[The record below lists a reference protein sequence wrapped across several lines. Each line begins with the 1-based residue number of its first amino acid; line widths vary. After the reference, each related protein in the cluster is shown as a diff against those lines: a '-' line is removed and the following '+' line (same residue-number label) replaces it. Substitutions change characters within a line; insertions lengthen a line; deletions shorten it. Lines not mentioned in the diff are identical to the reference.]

1 MSNEYR
7 NKVIQGNNLEVL
19 KQIPDNTF
27 DSVVTD
33 PPYGI
38 SFMGKKWDYDVP
50 SVETWKEVF
59 RVLKPGGH
67 MLVACGTRTQHRMA
81 INIEDAGFE
90 IRDIVAWVYGSG
102 FPKSMDVS
110 KAIDKHFGAER
121 EVVGKAKGVGNNNT
135 NSMKN
140 GLGGSQEFK
149 SEYDLTKPSTEQA
162 KQWQGWGTALKPAME
177 LWTLARKPF
186 NGTVAQNVLKHG
198 VGGINIDGCRVEF
211 SGDIPQASGLGRKKD
226 NHTSYIIPSL
236 EEKWV
241 NNNIGRFP
249 ANMILGYLEDE
260 YLLKDNISKQDKK
273 KVLEWLSENT

>member
-1 MSNEYR
+1 MR
-7 NKVIQGNNLEVL
+7 KIIHANNIDYLRTL
-19 KQIPDNTF
+19 KDNSV

-50 SVETWKEVF
+50 SVELWQEVF

-81 INIEDAGFE
+81 VNIEDAGFE

-110 KAIDKHFGAER
+110 KAIDKMMGAER
-121 EVVGKAKGVGNNNT
+121 EVIGYKKVMGKNDEIIYGKYKGGIQNI
-135 NSMKN
+135 
-140 GLGGSQEFK
+140 
-149 SEYDLTKPSTEQA
+149 TKPSTEEA
-162 KQWQGWGTALKPAME
+162 KQWQGWGTALKPSME
-177 LWTLARKPF
+177 LWTLARKPLD
-186 NGTVAQNVLKHG
+186 GTVAQNILEYG
-198 VGGINIDGCRVEF
+198 VGGINIDGCRVGDEIIYQE
-211 SGDIPQASGLGRKKD
+211 SGSAKSNGKYGDRVWNEK
-226 NHTSYIIPSL
+226 TS
-236 EEKWV
+236 
-241 NNNIGRFP
+241 IGRFP